1 MRHEAYL
8 LSKLQSLY
16 AWRGRIVDTV
26 VEQML
31 VPALNQGKRP
41 MLNEVLNNARKVF
54 EQQLAF
60 GRQHRVR
67 DPGFKLAEAGDSFTA
82 FYAVEYGEGIS
93 DAEASEAWA
102 DVEKALR
109 NRFDLGEFDE
119 HEVNLYEE
127 EANV

>member
-1 MRHEAYL
+1 MRREAYL

-16 AWRGRIVDTV
+16 AWRGQIVDTV
-26 VEQML
+26 VEQVL
-31 VPALNQGKRP
+31 VPALSQGKRP
-41 MLNEVLNNARKVF
+41 MLNEMLNSARKLF